1 MMVILS
7 RKGFD
12 SENGDNIN
20 RLLIILAVSLFLG
33 SIDVSLGTTTEVLV
47 SGSTTVLPL
56 GEMAAEAFD
65 LQQNEFHISV
75 TGGGTGAGLT
85 NIAEGRSNVAMASRE
100 VTTDEKEKYNDRFQ
114 EFLIAYDGIGVAV
127 SKAIYDGGVKNLTRD
142 QLKKIYAGEITKWS
156 QLGGPDSDIYVIAR
170 EQGSGTLD
178 TFNEVIM
185 GNSKAETPGVKTIA
199 MSSAEVKTAVTGSN
213 KAIGYLGFSY
223 IQGKDLDTV
232 ALDGKQMTVE
242 TIKDGSYSLARKLY
256 LVTFGSPNPG
266 AKAYI
271 DFLKGPQGQK
281 IAEENGFIP
290 VEYSATSVAVQTNQ
304 TSGKENQPSAK
315 KQPGFE
321 LTFALAGLLG
331 VSCILHRRKV

>member
-1 MMVILS
+1 
-7 RKGFD
+7 
-12 SENGDNIN
+12 
-20 RLLIILAVSLFLG
+20 
-33 SIDVSLGTTTEVLV
+33 
-47 SGSTTVLPL
+47 
-56 GEMAAEAFD
+56 
-65 LQQNEFHISV
+65 
-75 TGGGTGAGLT
+75 
-85 NIAEGRSNVAMASRE
+85 MASRE

-223 IQGKDLDTV
+223 
-232 ALDGKQMTVE
+232 
-242 TIKDGSYSLARKLY
+242 SLARKLY

>member
-1 MMVILS
+1 LV
-7 RKGFD
+7 
-12 SENGDNIN
+12 
-20 RLLIILAVSLFLG
+20 VTLFLG
-33 SIDVSLGTTTEVLV
+33 SIGVSLGTTTEVSV

-56 GEMAAEAFD
+56 VEMAAEAFN
-65 LQQNEFHISV
+65 LQQNEIHISV
-75 TGGGTGAGLT
+75 TGGGTGAGIT
-85 NIAEGRSNVAMASRE
+85 NIAEGRSEVAMASRE
-100 VTTDEKEKYNDRFQ
+100 VTTDEKQKYNDRFQ
-114 EFLIAYDGIGVAV
+114 VFLIAYDGIGVAV

-170 EQGSGTLD
+170 EQGSGTRD

-223 IQGKDLDTV
+223 IQGKDLDAV

-290 VEYSATSVAVQTNQ
+290 VEYSVTSVAVQTNQ
-304 TSGKENQPSAK
+304 TSGKENQTPAK

-331 VSCILHRRKV
+331 VSCILHRRKA

>member
-1 MMVILS
+1 MHS
-7 RKGFD
+7 GD
-12 SENGDNIN
+12 GDNIS
-20 RLLIILAVSLFLG
+20 RLLILSIVALFLG
-33 SIDVSLGTTTEVLV
+33 PIALSSGSTTEVSV

-56 GEMAAEAFD
+56 GEAAAEEFN
-65 LQQNEFHISV
+65 LQQNDLHISV
-75 TGGGTGAGLT
+75 TGGGTGAGIT
-85 NIAEGRSNVAMASRE
+85 NIAEGRSDVAMASRE
-100 VTTDEKEKYNDRFQ
+100 VTTDEKKKYSDRFQ
-114 EFLIAYDGIGVAV
+114 EFLVAYDGIGVVV
-127 SKAIYDGGVKNLTRD
+127 SKEIYDGGVKNLTRD

-170 EQGSGTLD
+170 EQGSGTRD
-178 TFNEVIM
+178 TFNEVVM
-185 GNSKAETPGVKTIA
+185 GNGKAETPGVKTIA

-223 IQGKDLDTV
+223 VQGQDLGAV
-232 ALDGKQMTVE
+232 AVDGKQMTVD

-271 DFLKGPQGQK
+271 DFLKRPEGQK
-281 IAEENGFIP
+281 IAQENGFIP
-290 VEYSATSVAVQTNQ
+290 VEYPANSVAVQTNQ
-304 TSGKENQPSAK
+304 TTQTSGNEKQQQTQQPAK

-331 VSCILHRRKV
+331 VYSILIRRKA